1 MEIEET
7 LKILDAQAEGLK
19 MHRDIDVPKKIDELE
34 EITESNFEEFLK
46 KVTSKDYTV
55 IVFSQGDIYDIFN
68 FIAPSTQKQIKSIIQ
83 YAPYAASILAT
94 IYGLSTENYVLA
106 ASLIIP
112 FIAGFITGFLKTG
125 LVTVLILVSLII
137 YFYAN
142 ANTVGVIFMIVWTV
156 SILLSRFLR
165 FYIQQTLLNLAL
177 SSERIFVF
185 LYYSRL
191 LRILDTKNDRLM
203 YSK

>member
-68 FIAPSTQKQIKSIIQ
+68 FIA
-83 YAPYAASILAT
+83 
-94 IYGLSTENYVLA
+94 V
-106 ASLIIP
+106 
-112 FIAGFITGFLKTG
+112 
-125 LVTVLILVSLII
+125 
-137 YFYAN
+137 
-142 ANTVGVIFMIVWTV
+142 
-156 SILLSRFLR
+156 
-165 FYIQQTLLNLAL
+165 
-177 SSERIFVF
+177 
-185 LYYSRL
+185 
-191 LRILDTKNDRLM
+191 
-203 YSK
+203 